1 MRENQV
7 RREKQK
13 GVFDSMHYLLERLSP
28 RAINVKM
35 HAWIFTL
42 LQAYTG
48 CKDESLFPPDNSA
61 GTLGGQRYNCM
72 CNMQQERGSHLHNYH
87 INVHCERQPLHIL
100 DTWQHI
106 HTSEHSHKPTNTN
119 QDAKHILTDCNAAIN
134 TFTQITLWVDR
145 DLPSHSH
152 HSHGPVQSK
161 NKAPVVRA
169 SVDT

>member
-1 MRENQV
+1 MLVALIVGLCLVLQENERKPGQEGKAE
-7 RREKQK
+7 RS
-13 GVFDSMHYLLERLSP
+13 DSMHYLLERLSP

-35 HAWIFTL
+35 HAFIFTL

-72 CNMQQERGSHLHNYH
+72 CNMQQERGSHLHNYPV
-87 INVHCERQPLHIL
+87 NVHCESQPLHIL

-119 QDAKHILTDCNAAIN
+119 QTQN
-134 TFTQITLWVDR
+134 TF
-145 DLPSHSH
+145 
-152 HSHGPVQSK
+152 
-161 NKAPVVRA
+161 
-169 SVDT
+169 